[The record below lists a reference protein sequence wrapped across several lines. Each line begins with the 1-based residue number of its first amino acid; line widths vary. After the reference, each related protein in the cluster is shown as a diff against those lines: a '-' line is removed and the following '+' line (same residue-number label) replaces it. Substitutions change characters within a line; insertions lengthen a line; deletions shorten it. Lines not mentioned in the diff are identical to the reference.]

1 MKKLF
6 WLVLAAALL
15 VPFDALGQQSDVS
28 IGPAFLTAAC
38 TNANTTCD
46 TANTP
51 VQGPNGSVIGPATI
65 EGNTQGYG
73 IVQITLNGTS
83 TATGS
88 TLNFEFSDD
97 GGTSWY
103 PNTCTRTD
111 IPVQEPNE
119 AIPASVY
126 RAWDCAVGAATRFR
140 VRQSAI
146 GSGQAVVRAT
156 LTAGL
161 LEPAPTVQTA
171 GLKYSAITTA
181 TNTQISATPV
191 FLHTVTITNPGA
203 TTNSITIV
211 DTTAG
216 ACTGGTT
223 IATIPAAQ
231 LGTSISPVTLIF
243 DAQMTN
249 GLCITTAGTTSPQ
262 LVVTYR

>member
-1 MKKLF
+1 MKKLALLAV
-6 WLVLAAALL
+6 WLALPICVLA
-15 VPFDALGQQSDVS
+15 QQSDLS

-38 TNANTTCD
+38 TNANTSCD
-46 TANTP
+46 PQNAPNF
-51 VQGPNGSVIGPATI
+51 GPNGTVLGPATL
-65 EGNTQGYG
+65 EGSTQGYG
-73 IVQITLNGTS
+73 VVQITLNGTS
-83 TATGS
+83 TAAGATVF
-88 TLNFEFSDD
+88 FEFSDD

-103 PNTCTRTD
+103 SNTCTRTD
-111 IPVQEPNE
+111 IPVQEASE
-119 AIPASVY
+119 AIPASTY

-146 GSGQAVVRAT
+146 SSGQSIWRAT

-161 LEPAPTVQTA
+161 LEPAPTVQWA
-171 GLKYSAITTA
+171 GMKYAAISTS
-181 TNTQISATPV
+181 TNTLIQATPV
-191 FLHTVTITNPGA
+191 FLHTITITNPGA
-203 TTNSITIV
+203 TVNSITIV

-231 LGTSISPVTLIF
+231 LATTNPAVTLTF
-243 DAQMTN
+243 DVQTTN